1 MDHKRHH
8 CNPGFVLSLPSP
20 LPIASLGTYN
30 PLTGGM
36 LVRGQNALFK
46 IATKQYRMI
55 DDTCWGWGVG
65 VCRML

>member
-1 MDHKRHH
+1 MDYKRHH
-8 CNPGFVLSLPSP
+8 CNPGFVLSLPLP
-20 LPIASLGTYN
+20 LPIASLGTYD

-55 DDTCWGWGVG
+55 EDT
-65 VCRML
+65 